1 MIAVD
6 TIYPADMPPSIDDD
20 RYNHEKLQSYHNGM
34 LSEKHASRDL
44 GRGAIHSQH
53 QPVVDLSVP
62 VHHQSQ
68 MSNEHNAGLAL
79 SAPRQGQDIFD
90 TWCASALP
98 SPPFL
103 HLPVRRLSCRV
114 SVRLRQHRPQSFSRC
129 LKGHL
134 FVAQATHG
142 TGLRK
147 RRRD

>member
-90 TWCASALP
+90 TWCVSRAPPPRLPQLRWRRPSGTVSA
-98 SPPFL
+98 
-103 HLPVRRLSCRV
+103 
-114 SVRLRQHRPQSFSRC
+114 RLRQYRLQWLSGC
-129 LKGHL
+129 I
-134 FVAQATHG
+134 
-142 TGLRK
+142 
-147 RRRD
+147 